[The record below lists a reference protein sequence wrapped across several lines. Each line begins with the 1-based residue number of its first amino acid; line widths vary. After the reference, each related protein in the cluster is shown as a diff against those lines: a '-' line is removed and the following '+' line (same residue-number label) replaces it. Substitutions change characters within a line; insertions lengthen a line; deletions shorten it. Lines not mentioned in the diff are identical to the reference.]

1 MSSSKLPL
9 LPALLLIFL
18 LLLGGCDNPRKNIVG
33 KWKATGDQNEM
44 LWEFADNGTVTLG
57 GQPARYSFGDGQ
69 RIKIQ
74 TPTATYVRQYQIEGD
89 RMIWTEANGSKT
101 ELTRVK

>member
-1 MSSSKLPL
+1 MLLSKLPL
-9 LPALLLIFL
+9 APALLFICL
-18 LLLGGCDNPRKNIVG
+18 LLLGSCDSPSKKIVG
-33 KWKATGDQNEM
+33 KWKATGDHNEM

-74 TPTATYVRQYQIEGD
+74 TPSATYVRQYEIEGD
-89 RMIWTEANGSKT
+89 RMIWTEANGTRT